1 MQGQTHSNRWNFDIA
16 SLSRRQSPRQSVA
29 PAADD
34 GTLRNVNIHTVAVPD
49 QPWNT
54 ETRIELKRHERMYFE
69 YFIGVVAP
77 ILDLF
82 DPTKHFAN
90 VVPHLALHNVG
101 LLKSLLAVG
110 ACHMALSQDQEIS
123 IDVASQV
130 QPSTPASSSS
140 ALPTTRGVAEQLY
153 YETLQ
158 YLSQNLLYQSY
169 TNSREILVTA
179 TMISTYGKQCLYVYK
194 MGGKY

>member
-1 MQGQTHSNRWNFDIA
+1 MQGQPHGNRWNFDIA

-29 PAADD
+29 LEADD
-34 GTLRNVNIHTVAVPD
+34 NPVGNVEVHAMAILE

-54 ETRIELKRHERMYFE
+54 ETKIELKRQELVYFE
-69 YFIGVVAP
+69 HYVSVVAP

-82 DPTKHFAN
+82 DPVKHFAN
-90 VVPHLALHNVG
+90 AVPHLALRNIG

-110 ACHMALSQDQEIS
+110 ACHMALSQDQDASNE
-123 IDVASQV
+123 VASQA
-130 QPSTPASSSS
+130 PPGTPASPSS
-140 ALPTTRGVAEQLY
+140 APSTVRMVAEQLY

-169 TNSREILVTA
+169 TKSREILVTA
-179 TMISTYGKQCLYVYK
+179 TMISMYGE
-194 MGGKY
+194 

>member
-29 PAADD
+29 PAAEDD
-34 GTLRNVNIHTVAVPD
+34 PFGSVNVQTVAIAE

-54 ETRIELKRHERMYFE
+54 ETRIELKRQELTYFE
-69 YFIGVVAP
+69 HYVNEVAP

-82 DPTKHFAN
+82 DPAKHFAN

-110 ACHMALSQDQEIS
+110 ASHMALSQDQHVGNEA
-123 IDVASQV
+123 ASQV
-130 QPSTPASSSS
+130 QPDTPASSSS
-140 ALPTTRGVAEQLY
+140 ASTTIRRAAEQLY

-158 YLSQNLLYQSY
+158 YLSQNIWHHSY

-179 TMISTYGKQCLYVYK
+179 TMISTYGKH
-194 MGGKY
+194 

>member
-29 PAADD
+29 LEADD
-34 GTLRNVNIHTVAVPD
+34 NPFGNVDVHAIAIPE

-54 ETRIELKRHERMYFE
+54 ETRIELKRQELVYFE
-69 YFIGVVAP
+69 HYVSVVAP
-77 ILDLF
+77 VLDLF
-82 DPTKHFAN
+82 DPVKHFAN

-110 ACHMALSQDQEIS
+110 ACHMALSQDQDAGNE
-123 IDVASQV
+123 VASQV
-130 QPSTPASSSS
+130 QPGTPASSSS
-140 ALPTTRGVAEQLY
+140 ASPTIRMVAEQLY

-169 TNSREILVTA
+169 TKSREILVTA
-179 TMISTYGKQCLYVYK
+179 IMISTYGK
-194 MGGKY
+194 